1 MLKRRSTTKEGLM
14 PAAKRGIKSDF
25 EQAVASVRGYLKQ
38 ETLMPLRGLARFI
51 TFGLAGALF
60 FAVGSLFLVLAV
72 IRVLQSE
79 TEVFAGAWS
88 FVPYLA
94 GLAAS
99 MVMLYLVFTALRKDG
114 KRHGHG

>member
-60 FAVGSLFLVLAV
+60 FAVGSFLVLAV

-99 MVMLYLVFTALRKDG
+99 MVMLYLVFAALRKDG